1 MSLTILMS
9 AHCWLVSNALAITL
23 PTIPTT
29 SCERETLA

>member
-29 SCERETLA
+29 GCERETLA